1 LSVRVISSECKV
13 LKLNT
18 DAFNRILGDIN
29 IYLRK
34 NYDGEFDRKFA
45 NLAPYIM
52 NRNTISTVIE
62 ELEHED

>member
-1 LSVRVISSECKV
+1 M